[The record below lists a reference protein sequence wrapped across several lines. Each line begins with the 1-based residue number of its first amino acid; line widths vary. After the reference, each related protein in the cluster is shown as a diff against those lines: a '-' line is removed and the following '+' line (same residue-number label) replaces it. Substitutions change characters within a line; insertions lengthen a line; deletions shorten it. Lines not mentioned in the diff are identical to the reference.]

1 MSNETISYLGLESKM
16 LAFNITFNKFLPRS
30 WEQDVSMLENEDQVI
45 EHCFLV
51 EPRRAAEVAQESAA
65 GNNHLVGRRIL
76 IKILKYL
83 SQSWNAS

>member
-1 MSNETISYLGLESKM
+1 
-16 LAFNITFNKFLPRS
+16 
-30 WEQDVSMLENEDQVI
+30 MLENEDQVI

-83 SQSWNAS
+83 SQS